1 VVGILS
7 IASGIAYTG
16 GPFPLGYHGLGDAFV
31 MIFFGLIA
39 VVGTTWVQAHEVTVL
54 SLFASIPV
62 GALATAILVVNNLRD
77 RHTDA
82 RVGKRTLAVRFGR
95 RAAVVEYIGLLL
107 AAYMV
112 PVALLWTG
120 AAAWPVLL
128 PLATLPLGLRYARA
142 VGRLEGGALNP
153 LLGATAKLLLVYGI
167 LFTLGLCFSP

>member
-1 VVGILS
+1 
-7 IASGIAYTG
+7 
-16 GPFPLGYHGLGDAFV
+16 
-31 MIFFGLIA
+31 
-39 VVGTTWVQAHEVTVL
+39 
-54 SLFASIPV
+54 
-62 GALATAILVVNNLRD
+62 
-77 RHTDA
+77 
-82 RVGKRTLAVRFGR
+82 
-95 RAAVVEYIGLLL
+95 LL